1 MTDVKREVETWVRAA
16 AVAALGPAGDVD
28 PLVRAS
34 KDLKFGDYQANLA
47 MGLGKQLGQKPRELA
62 DKIAAALTASPA
74 GSRFEVIEVAGPGF
88 INLKL
93 ASAYVDEVVR
103 AMFLD
108 PRLGVPESTTPVR
121 VVVDYSSPNLAKEM
135 HIGHLRSTIIGDAIV
150 RLLTFKGDVVIR
162 QNHLGD
168 WGTQFGMLLQHLLDV
183 GWDAAGEHTIRDL
196 NELYK
201 EAKQRFDAD
210 PDFSERARLRVVA
223 LQAGEPGA
231 LTLWRQ
237 LIGESV
243 RHMNQ
248 VYERLGVLLQEADIR
263 GESSFN
269 PMLQDVVKEL
279 AELGLLREDQGAQ
292 VVFPPGFSNKEGDPL
307 PLIVQKRD
315 GGFGYAATDLAA
327 AKYRISELKAD
338 RVVYVVDARQS
349 DHFAMVF
356 STLRAAG
363 WAPANVTL
371 EHVAFGTILGQ
382 DRKPFKSREGGVV
395 RLAEV
400 LDEAAERAFRVIEQK
415 DIGLTPE
422 QGRSVARSVGVG
434 AVKYADLSNE
444 RIKDYVFD
452 WDRMLALEGNT
463 APYLQN
469 AYVRIQS
476 IFRKGGVEAA
486 EVLAGSIQIVHPEER
501 KLALQLLLLPQTI
514 EGLASSLELHRLCGF
529 LYELASGYHSFYE
542 QCSVLRADNEQQK
555 ASRLALS
562 LLVARTLRLG
572 LSLLGVE
579 AVEQM

>member
-1 MTDVKREVETWVRAA
+1 
-16 AVAALGPAGDVD
+16 
-28 PLVRAS
+28 
-34 KDLKFGDYQANLA
+34 
-47 MGLGKQLGQKPRELA
+47 
-62 DKIAAALTASPA
+62 
-74 GSRFEVIEVAGPGF
+74 
-88 INLKL
+88 
-93 ASAYVDEVVR
+93 
-103 AMFLD
+103 
-108 PRLGVPESTTPVR
+108 
-121 VVVDYSSPNLAKEM
+121 VVDYSSPNLAKEM

-183 GWDAAGEHTIRDL
+183 GWDAEGEHTIRDL
-196 NELYK
+196 NELYRA
-201 EAKQRFDAD
+201 AKHRFDID
-210 PDFSERARLRVVA
+210 PDFSERARLRVVS

-231 LTLWRQ
+231 LKLWRQ

-248 VYERLGVLLQEADIR
+248 VYERLGVLLREEDIR

-269 PMLQDVVKEL
+269 PMLPLVVKEL

-292 VVFPPGFSNKEGDPL
+292 VVFPPGFSNKEGEPL

-327 AKYRISELKAD
+327 AKYRIGELKAD
-338 RVVYVVDARQS
+338 RVVYVVDARQA

-363 WAPANVTL
+363 WAPASVTL

-486 EVLAGSIQIVHPEER
+486 QLPAASIQIVHAEER

-514 EGLASSLELHRLCGF
+514 EGLAASLELNRLCGF

-542 QCSVLRADNEQQK
+542 QCSVLRADTEEQK

-562 LLVARTLRLG
+562 LLVARTLQLG

-579 AVEQM
+579 TVEQM